1 MFFFL
6 QGTPARSTPLR
17 LRQRAPASVAK
28 ARAVAGARFLRLR
41 SVPRASVTAPQKKV
55 YVGGQGRVVSPL
67 RGSPMLPAPGRG
79 ATTQPA
85 PRPRPPS
92 EILRPRTTPTP
103 TPTATPTPKAGGGGG
118 GGAAPRLEPRSKPR
132 GPPRAPLGAFRPQ
145 TPEQYLNNSDP
156 VSSTTRSDIAENGD
170 IESAEVY
177 IVPASGRLLTL
188 PASHTRQRDG
198 TSSQSDLI
206 HRSCRLHSNP
216 TPLPP
221 HPRRCRSAAE
231 IPSPCRREVVPLWK
245 SERKLSAHGV
255 QSGWTP
261 LPKNDRV
268 PSRWTPP
275 PR

>member
-103 TPTATPTPKAGGGGG
+103 TPTATPTPKARGFATPAPPQTRTKIKTSGPAPSPAGGF
-118 GGAAPRLEPRSKPR
+118 PPPD
-132 GPPRAPLGAFRPQ
+132 PRAISQQLGSRQQHNPLRYRGK
-145 TPEQYLNNSDP
+145 
-156 VSSTTRSDIAENGD
+156 
-170 IESAEVY
+170 
-177 IVPASGRLLTL
+177 
-188 PASHTRQRDG
+188 
-198 TSSQSDLI
+198 
-206 HRSCRLHSNP
+206 
-216 TPLPP
+216 
-221 HPRRCRSAAE
+221 
-231 IPSPCRREVVPLWK
+231 W
-245 SERKLSAHGV
+245 
-255 QSGWTP
+255 
-261 LPKNDRV
+261 
-268 PSRWTPP
+268 
-275 PR
+275 

>member
-1 MFFFL
+1 MWAGKDAWF
-6 QGTPARSTPLR
+6 PPCVARRCCQHL
-17 LRQRAPASVAK
+17 
-28 ARAVAGARFLRLR
+28 
-41 SVPRASVTAPQKKV
+41 
-55 YVGGQGRVVSPL
+55 VGGQPRSPPQGRAPL
-67 RGSPMLPAPGRG
+67 PKSCGQEQPQPQPQRQPQHQRRGGLPP
-79 ATTQPA
+79 PH
-85 PRPRPPS
+85 PR
-92 EILRPRTTPTP
+92 
-103 TPTATPTPKAGGGGG
+103 
-118 GGAAPRLEPRSKPR
+118 RLEPRSKPR